1 MCVLLR
7 KLDGGTLL
15 TLGTGSPLSLY
26 DFYMYLKYIE
36 FSPENLEF
44 YIWFKNYDL
53 MYEKNETEKHQTSLH
68 STLST
73 TTLAND
79 KSHDDDN
86 DDDQLTAKASHSDLD
101 LEAGMEVPI
110 IPTALS

>member
-1 MCVLLR
+1 MYGPLTGF
-7 KLDGGTLL
+7 DGVVIL
-15 TLGTGSPLSLY
+15 TLETGSPLSLY

-53 MYEKNETEKHQTSLH
+53 MFEKNETEKHQTSLH
-68 STLST
+68 STSST

-79 KSHDDDN
+79 RPRDDHE
-86 DDDQLTAKASHSDLD
+86 LTAKTSQSDLD
-101 LEAGMEVPI
+101 LEAGRAAPMA
-110 IPTALS
+110 PTVFPWPR

>member
-1 MCVLLR
+1 MYVPLV
-7 KLDGGTLL
+7 KLDTGPLL
-15 TLGTGSPLSLY
+15 TLRIGSPLSLY

-79 KSHDDDN
+79 KCHDD

-101 LEAGMEVPI
+101 LEAGMKAPM